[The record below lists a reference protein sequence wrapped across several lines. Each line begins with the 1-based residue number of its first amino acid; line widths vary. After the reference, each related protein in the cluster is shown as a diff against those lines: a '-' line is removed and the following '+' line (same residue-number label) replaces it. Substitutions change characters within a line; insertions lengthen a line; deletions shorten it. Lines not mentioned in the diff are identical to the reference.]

1 MLTDSDMAEL
11 AELGEKIQL
20 DLSCDV
26 NGEGVPCRTD
36 RLEAVKNMVA
46 YLRLHD
52 YQVHDEYQ
60 IPYDGDI

>member
-1 MLTDSDMAEL
+1 MTNLTDSDMAEL

-36 RLEAVKNMVA
+36 RLEAVKNMA
-46 YLRLHD
+46 EYLRLHD
-52 YQVHDEYQ
+52 YT
-60 IPYDGDI
+60 ITNDGDM